1 MMNTSQT
8 FPAFDDCFPE
18 LNGFILGLVQAYEAG
33 KLRSWDDLKEK
44 ADAFFTPQKMEEM
57 ESLAVGWQKMS
68 SYRNR
73 VTLTHVMGVFLGLF
87 MLPEFRN
94 LSKKQQQLAKWI
106 VLFHDL
112 EKEFAIGAGERDKTH
127 AFRSAVAAASQ
138 LPQLGFGVSSEY
150 EHLIHSWSHLTSA
163 AIRSSA
169 EPSVNI
175 QDNRK
180 LPEVL
185 TGIERMFGE
194 DTPSA
199 LIVKT
204 VLLHMSITV
213 LTDWPQAA
221 PLTEA
226 EIQKYVNGN
235 LFPLVRVMML
245 ADNEGW
251 VMFDPTERSKQRN
264 ETLAVFHRIEQ
275 LISKRAGL
283 KA

>member
-1 MMNTSQT
+1 MNTAQT
-8 FPAFDDCFPE
+8 FPTFDDCFPE
-18 LNGFILGLVQAYEAG
+18 LNEFILDLVQAFQAG
-33 KLRSWDDLKEK
+33 RLESWDDLKEK
-44 ADAFFTPQKMEEM
+44 ADAFFTPQKMEEI
-57 ESLAVGWQKMS
+57 ESLAPGWQKMS
-68 SYRNR
+68 SYRSG

-87 MLPEFRN
+87 MLPEFRS

-112 EKEFAIGAGERDKTH
+112 EKEFASGAGERDKTH
-127 AFRSAVAAASQ
+127 AFRSAVTAARQ
-138 LPQLGFGVSSEY
+138 LPHLGFAVSSEY
-150 EHLIHSWSHLTSA
+150 EHLISSWSQLTGA

-180 LPEVL
+180 LLEIL

-194 DTPSA
+194 GMPAT

-213 LTDWPQAA
+213 LAEWPQAA

-226 EIQKYVNGN
+226 EMQKYVNGD
-235 LFPLVRVMML
+235 LFPLLRVMML
-245 ADNEGW
+245 SDNEGW
-251 VMFDPTERSKQRN
+251 VMFDPNERSKQRN
-264 ETLAVFHRIEQ
+264 ETLAVFQRIEQ
-275 LISKRAGL
+275 VISKRAGL
-283 KA
+283 SA